1 MVYNA
6 NQVRYCWQ
14 CANL

>member
-6 NQVRYCWQ
+6 NQAYRI
-14 CANL
+14 A